1 MNRLALGAALGGLA
15 VYLYDP
21 AQGARRRDR
30 MASVWDENRE
40 NALKAGRAASETIQ
54 SARPLARRMTE
65 AVGRTDWTQALD
77 RSRRPALS
85 LPKLIGAAVVGGVFV
100 YFMDPIKGSERRMSV
115 MAAGRRTVQQVANAV
130 KPLPGRI
137 EDRVTGVVGVKSNAS

>member
-21 AQGARRRDR
+21 EQGAKRRDR
-30 MASVWDENRE
+30 MASVWNENRE

-54 SARPLARRMTE
+54 SARPLAQRVTN

-77 RSRRPALS
+77 RSRRTS
-85 LPKLIGAAVVGGVFV
+85 NLPKLIGAAVVGGVFV

-137 EDRVTGVVGVKSNAS
+137 GDRVTGVVDAKSNAS

>member
-21 AQGARRRDR
+21 EQGAKRRDR
-30 MASVWDENRE
+30 LASVWDENRE

-54 SARPLARRMTE
+54 SARPLAQRVTN
-65 AVGRTDWTQALD
+65 AVGRADWTQALD
-77 RSRRPALS
+77 RSRRPS
-85 LPKLIGAAVVGGVFV
+85 NLPKIIGAAVVGGVLV
-100 YFMDPIKGSERRMSV
+100 YFLDPIKGSERRMSV
-115 MAAGRRTVQQVANAV
+115 IAAGRRTAQQVANAV

-137 EDRVTGVVGVKSNAS
+137 GDRVTGVVGVKSKAS